1 MGRGAAI
8 TFKHKGDFKKT
19 RKFLERAKKG
29 DFYKNLEQYGEAG
42 VAALS
47 KATPID
53 TGLTAKSW
61 RYEIERTK
69 DSVTISWYNDNVNEG
84 VNIALILQYGHGTPS
99 GHYIRGKNYIKPA
112 IKPIFE
118 QIEEGVWKEV
128 TKD

>member
-19 RKFLERAKKG
+19 RNFLERAKKG
-29 DFYKNLEQYGEAG
+29 DFYKHLEQYGEAG
-42 VAALS
+42 VEALS
-47 KATPID
+47 KATPMD

-61 RYEIERTK
+61 RYKIERSK
-69 DSVTISWYNDNVNEG
+69 SGVAISWYNDNVNEG

-118 QIEEGVWKEV
+118 QIEESVWKEV

>member
-1 MGRGAAI
+1 MGRGSAI

-19 RKFLERAKKG
+19 RNFLERAKKG
-29 DFYKNLEQYGEAG
+29 DFYKHLEQYGEAG
-42 VAALS
+42 VEALS

-61 RYEIERTK
+61 RYKIERSK
-69 DSVTISWYNDNVNEG
+69 SGVTISWYNDNVNEG

-112 IKPIFE
+112 IKPIFK
-118 QIEEGVWKEV
+118 QIEESVWKEV

>member
-1 MGRGAAI
+1 MGKAAI

-19 RKFLERAKKG
+19 YRFLNRLKNQDFRKILDK
-29 DFYKNLEQYGEAG
+29 YGEQG

-53 TGLTAKSW
+53 TGLTSKSW
-61 RYEIERTK
+61 RYVIEQDK
-69 DSVTISWYNDNVNEG
+69 DSVTISWYNDNVHEG

-112 IKPIFE
+112 MKPLFE
-118 QIEEGVWKEV
+118 QIEEAVWKEV

>member
-1 MGRGAAI
+1 MGRRAAI

-19 RKFLERAKKG
+19 FGFFERAKKG
-29 DFYKNLEQYGEAG
+29 DFYKKLEQYGEEG

-61 RYEIERTK
+61 HYKVERSKTG
-69 DSVTISWYNDNVNEG
+69 VTISWYNDNVNDG

-118 QIEEGVWKEV
+118 QIEESVWKEV

>member
-19 RKFLERAKKG
+19 RNFLERAKKG
-29 DFYKNLEQYGEAG
+29 DFYKHLEQYGEAG
-42 VAALS
+42 VEALS

-61 RYEIERTK
+61 RYKIERSK
-69 DSVTISWYNDNVNEG
+69 SGVTISWYNYNVNEG

-112 IKPIFE
+112 IKPIFK
-118 QIEEGVWKEV
+118 QIEESVWKEV

>member
-1 MGRGAAI
+1 MGRRAAI
-8 TFKHKGDFKKT
+8 TFKHKGDFNKT
-19 RKFLERAKKG
+19 FSFFERVKKG
-29 DFYKNLEQYGEAG
+29 DFYKKLEQYGEEG

-61 RYEIERTK
+61 HYKVERSKTG
-69 DSVTISWYNDNVNEG
+69 VTISWYNDNVNDG

-118 QIEEGVWKEV
+118 QIEESVWKEV